1 MYTSMWANRAAP
13 DETGKQM
20 TYVPYTRKIERP
32 GSSAISA
39 VYYDDGTSRLYIEF
53 VKQGLAGSIAGY
65 DYVPVEIFNK
75 FAQAESVGKFYNRV
89 FLNDYN
95 FFGYDMPPNPEM
107 TSREDMPVTITSDVD
122 AEWSGG
128 GGGTVYQVSAVVN
141 VYGADSP
148 GQALDMVL
156 RELENYSVIRSEV
169 SER

>member
-1 MYTSMWANRAAP
+1 
-13 DETGKQM
+13 M

-39 VYYDDGTSRLYIEF
+39 VYYDDDENRLYIKF

-65 DYVPVEIFNK
+65 DDVPVEIFNR

-89 FLNDYN
+89 FLNYN
-95 FFGYDMPPNPEM
+95 FFGHDMPPNPEM
-107 TSREDMPVTITSDVD
+107 VEGASLLVADVD

-128 GGGTVYQVSAVVN
+128 GTVYQVSAMVN

-156 RELENYSVIRSEV
+156 RELDDYSVIRSEV